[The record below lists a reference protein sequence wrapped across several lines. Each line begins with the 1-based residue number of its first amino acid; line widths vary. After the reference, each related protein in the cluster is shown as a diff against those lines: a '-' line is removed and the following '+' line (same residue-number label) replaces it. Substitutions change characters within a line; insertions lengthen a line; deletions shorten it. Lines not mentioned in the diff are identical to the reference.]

1 MQVGW
6 TLKSCTGQLSLCI
19 VERECQPLGRNSG
32 CVPRWY
38 LAQPTGNWGF
48 FSTHT
53 VLAARPM
60 EGQERDLYIMT
71 LGSHPRESQLATF
84 SSTESEAHLSTGPV
98 SAQSFQSP
106 NKNRQ
111 PRSEDIEGKPPTRK
125 SENRMEERKNSE
137 KTKIIKEAEENS

>member
-1 MQVGW
+1 
-6 TLKSCTGQLSLCI
+6 
-19 VERECQPLGRNSG
+19 
-32 CVPRWY
+32 
-38 LAQPTGNWGF
+38 
-48 FSTHT
+48 
-53 VLAARPM
+53 M